1 MPEQL
6 DKKTYEGIVR
16 FTLQSMVELVGNGK

>member
-1 MPEQL
+1 MSDEIS
-6 DKKTYEGIVR
+6 KESYIGIVR